1 MIGFIRQLMNEQA
14 FRREVVNTHKEQLGR
29 IRGIENIVST
39 QMGEIRKLQD
49 DQAELIQQNNENVKH
64 LRLLYS
70 KVHDHDPK
78 AEAITGNEV
87 EGSEY

>member
-1 MIGFIRQLMNEQA
+1 MIGLIRQLMNEQA
-14 FRREVVNTHKEQLGR
+14 FRREVVNTHKEQISR
-29 IRGIENIVST
+29 IRGIENIVSM
-39 QMGEIRKLQD
+39 QMSEIRKLQE
-49 DQAELIQQNNENVKH
+49 DQAELIQQSNENVKH

-78 AEAITGNEV
+78 TKEITGNEV